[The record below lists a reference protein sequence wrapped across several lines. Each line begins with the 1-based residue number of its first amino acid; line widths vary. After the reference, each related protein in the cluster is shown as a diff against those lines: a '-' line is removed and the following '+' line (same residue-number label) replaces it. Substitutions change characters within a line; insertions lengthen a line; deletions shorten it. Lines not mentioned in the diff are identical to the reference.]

1 MQDDT
6 HDLDADG
13 VKLVFGKAFEPN
25 KLSERELECL
35 RAFLP
40 GLIMELN
47 QAISEGE
54 NKE

>member
-1 MQDDT
+1 MQNDT
-6 HDLDADG
+6 HDLEADD
-13 VKLVFGKAFEPN
+13 VNLLFGNGFEPE

-47 QAISEGE
+47 QVVMQGE
-54 NKE
+54 NEE

>member
-1 MQDDT
+1 M
-6 HDLDADG
+6 
-13 VKLVFGKAFEPN
+13 FGKGFEQN

-47 QAISEGE
+47 QAVMQGE
-54 NKE
+54 NEE

>member
-1 MQDDT
+1 MQNDT
-6 HDLDADG
+6 HDLESDD
-13 VKLVFGKAFEPN
+13 VSLLYGKDFRSD

-47 QAISEGE
+47 QAVMQGE
-54 NKE
+54 NEE

>member
-6 HDLDADG
+6 HDLESND
-13 VKLVFGKAFEPN
+13 VKLVFGKGFEPDR
-25 KLSERELECL
+25 LSERELECL

-47 QAISEGE
+47 QAVMQGE
-54 NKE
+54 NEE

>member
-1 MQDDT
+1 MQDNT
-6 HDLDADG
+6 HDLQAGDIN
-13 VKLVFGKAFEPN
+13 LLFGKGFEAE

-47 QAISEGE
+47 QAVMQGE
-54 NKE
+54 NEE

>member
-6 HDLDADG
+6 HDIDADG
-13 VKLVFGKAFEPN
+13 VNLVFSKGFEPN

-47 QAISEGE
+47 QTVMQGE
-54 NKE
+54 NEE